1 MQAIILANR
10 SGHELTPLDQ
20 YYCPALLPV
29 GNRALIEYTLDDLS
43 NAGITQVKL
52 VLGPQAGDIEAL
64 LSKGERWGL
73 DIDYFLCKE
82 DEPASEVIS
91 RLLLTPEQPA
101 LLLRGDILRTPV
113 IKAFI
118 DFAKQFPKELVSAK
132 IAGMPCGMIMLPGA
146 SANLDHLNWPLIA
159 HPSATA
165 SKPQGVTLVLHGH
178 QHHLDSLND
187 YLAANLNFASNR
199 LARLKPQQRFQVNE
213 NGGGCYLAQKVRF
226 NGAANGQ
233 GMIGQCSQLD
243 DNVRLD
249 GDFVIGEHC
258 LIDAGAQLSDSLV
271 LPNTYVGR
279 DLNLHR
285 AIVCQRL
292 LINLEHQGYISIEDE
307 SLIAPNRATQHRQGM
322 TFKANDISRVRLSDR
337 LLALAL
343 LLLTLPLQLAIGA
356 YLAILSK
363 RPLVSSQHPT
373 NNRGLGFRLKR
384 WQVTNPLLASLP
396 GLIQVLK
403 GKLALFGDSPDCKAD
418 YSPADNGNLHG
429 LGATVGLWGP
439 VQLLLPNDAPLE
451 EKQLVAL
458 SFNAEPGK
466 LKYLRLIA
474 SCFAQPAR
482 LSRANA

>member
-64 LSKGERWGL
+64 LGKGERWGL
-73 DIDYFLCKE
+73 DIDYFLCRA

-91 RLLLTPEQPA
+91 RLQLTPEQPA

-113 IKAFI
+113 IKEFI
-118 DFAKQFPKELVSAK
+118 GFAKQFPKELVSAK
-132 IAGMPCGMIMLPGA
+132 ISGMPTGMIMLPGA

-159 HPSATA
+159 HPSATT

-178 QHHLDSLND
+178 QQHLDSLND
-187 YLAANLNFASNR
+187 YLAANLNLASNR
-199 LARLKPQQRFQVNE
+199 LARLRPQQRFQAYD

-233 GMIGQCSQLD
+233 GMIGQRSQLD

-258 LIDAGAQLSDSLV
+258 LIDAGAQLSDSLI

-285 AIVCQRL
+285 AIVCQSL
-292 LINLEHQGYISIEDE
+292 LINLEHQGYISIEDA
-307 SLIAPNRATQHRQGM
+307 SLIAPNRAAQHHQGM
-322 TFKANDISRVRLSDR
+322 TFSANDISRVRLSDR

-356 YLAILSK
+356 YLAILS
-363 RPLVSSQHPT
+363 RQPLISNQYPT
-373 NNRGLGFRLKR
+373 NDKGLGFRLKR

-396 GLIQVLK
+396 GLTQVLK

-418 YSPADNGNLHG
+418 YSPADNGNLHE

-466 LKYLRLIA
+466 LKYLRLMA

-482 LSRANA
+482 LSRASA